1 MNTSEVA
8 KLLGVSPS
16 TIKRWVKQLE
26 LPMDRNERGHYQFNN
41 EVIEFLKANQEKI
54 NNSLHLN
61 EVAAASE
68 KNIRSGV
75 ILQPGKD
82 PNLEKLRTKIVDLE
96 RILDEK
102 ADSVIS
108 YQLLQHRR
116 EIEDLQNLVSTLST
130 QISQLTIELQDL
142 KQSTSNDLPLVLDHP
157 RKMSKTKRKNLISTL
172 FGF

>member
-26 LPMDRNERGHYQFNN
+26 LPMDRNERGHYQFSN
-41 EVIEFLKANQEKI
+41 EVIEFLKINQENI
-54 NNSLHLN
+54 NNSLQSN

-68 KNIRSGV
+68 KNIRSGI

-108 YQLLQHRR
+108 YQLLQHRH
-116 EIEDLQNLVSTLST
+116 EIEELQNLVTTLSA
-130 QISQLTIELQDL
+130 QVQELTIELKEL
-142 KQSTSNDLPLVLDHP
+142 KQTLPDDLPLVLDQP
-157 RKMSKTKRKNLISTL
+157 RKMAKTKKKNLFSSI